1 MDKIYLNELAFYG
14 YHGVMPEENT
24 LGQTFIVSLTL
35 GLSTEK
41 AGKSDEVSDTVSY
54 AEVYETVK
62 EITENQR
69 FQLIEALAETIATEV
84 LAGYPLLKEI
94 TVKVIKPN
102 PPIPGHYHSV
112 AVEITRTRSGDIA

>member
-24 LGQTFIVSLTL
+24 LGQTFIISLTL

-41 AGKSDEVSDTVSY
+41 AGKSDEVDDTVSY
-54 AEVYETVK
+54 ADVYETVK
-62 EITENQR
+62 EIAENKR
-69 FQLIEALAETIATEV
+69 FKLIEALAETIATTI
-84 LAGYPLLKEI
+84 LAEYPLLNET

-112 AVEITRTRSGDIA
+112 AVEITRARSVKGA

>member
-24 LGQTFIVSLTL
+24 LGQSFIVSLVL
-35 GLSTEK
+35 GLSIEK

-112 AVEITRTRSGDIA
+112 AVEITRTRSGEIE

>member
-24 LGQTFIVSLTL
+24 LGQNFVVSLVL
-35 GLSTEK
+35 GLSIEK

-62 EITENQR
+62 EITENHR
-69 FQLIEALAETIATEV
+69 FQLIEALAETIATKV

-112 AVEITRTRSGDIA
+112 AVEITRTRSGEIE